1 MRRFDKT
8 KTIQRA
14 NLLAESRYL
23 ESKGLV
29 RENYSVQN
37 FVTDFHDAEFFT
49 PFLQAIVKNGVD
61 LRNTEDWNEI
71 ITMDRNQLRNTFG
84 LTMGTA
90 IKLYNALQSKIKTN
104 DPNTVDGRAAGLKGF
119 FKTQGTSGDYAEFK
133 AMNNHFMNGG
143 EIDNLEP
150 KLKNIY
156 MSKYK
161 PFTKEEF
168 MEIFKKVN
176 N

>member
-84 LTMGTA
+84 LFLRNIFNTFSYLVKGT
-90 IKLYNALQSKIKTN
+90 K
-104 DPNTVDGRAAGLKGF
+104 
-119 FKTQGTSGDYAEFK
+119 
-133 AMNNHFMNGG
+133 
-143 EIDNLEP
+143 
-150 KLKNIY
+150 
-156 MSKYK
+156 
-161 PFTKEEF
+161 
-168 MEIFKKVN
+168 
-176 N
+176 